1 MDPVNIVGIDP
12 GSGEFDCCLLKTG
25 TSKRFYKAFSIS
37 RRDLASWLQWL
48 EREEVEVVALEG
60 SGGLCTPLEQALRET
75 DIPFYSLGSY
85 RVGKYR
91 QALSGEHKSNRK
103 DAAAVAGFAS
113 QLHAQGTLEEYRR
126 TWFADPRLRS
136 LVRMHQQKQREATRE
151 INRLWRT
158 MHEVSGDLF
167 LALRDQGAG
176 KPGQSALTQRWVLKL
191 ISLYPDIYAWRAMSP
206 QQLANSIAEHRE
218 AIKERIATLRNA
230 VQDIAP
236 LSPVE
241 SLKLQIS
248 ASTAL
253 TLKQA
258 ADQLERMLHTET
270 AKNPAA
276 AALMRHPGIGP
287 ITSAQIVTEIIDIR
301 RFKNNNKLAA
311 YAGVARTE
319 TKTGRNTTERSQQL
333 YNRRLKNAFYTA
345 ARSFTLFNPDSHLT
359 GYYRHLRS
367 QGMKNTEAYK
377 RVARSLV
384 RVFYRELLN
393 AATNDSTAR
402 HEGNPEPSPER
413 SEDHKQPHASPDI
426 SGKSST
432 SAPKREDAVAVA
444 IGSNNSKKEVVSS

>member
-1 MDPVNIVGIDP
+1 MDPANIVGIDP
-12 GSGEFDCCLLKTG
+12 GSGGFDCCLLKAG
-25 TSKRFYKAFSIS
+25 TSKRSYKTFSIS

-48 EREEVEVVALEG
+48 EQEKVEVVALEG
-60 SGGLCTPLEQALRET
+60 SGGLCIPLEQALRET
-75 DIPFYSLGSY
+75 DIPFYSLGPY

-91 QALSGEHKSNRK
+91 QAMSGEHKSNRK
-103 DAAAVAGFAS
+103 DAAAVAEFAL
-113 QLHAQGTLEEYRR
+113 QLRGQGTLEEYRR
-126 TWFADPRLRS
+126 IWFTDPTLRS

-158 MHEVSGDLF
+158 IHEVSGDLF
-167 LALRDQGAG
+167 LALRDQGGGVPAHSG
-176 KPGQSALTQRWVLKL
+176 LTQRWVLKL
-191 ISLYPDIYAWRAMSP
+191 ISLHPDIYAWTAISP
-206 QQLANSIAEHRE
+206 QQLADSIAEHRQ
-218 AIKERIATLRNA
+218 AVKEKITTLHNA
-230 VQDIAP
+230 VQDIVP
-236 LSPVE
+236 LSPVD
-241 SLKLQIS
+241 SLKLQVS
-248 ASTAL
+248 ANTAL

-287 ITSAQIVTEIIDIR
+287 ITSAQIVSEIIDIR

-319 TKTGRNTTERSQQL
+319 TKTGRNTTERSQRL

-345 ARSFTLFNPDSHLT
+345 ARSFTLFNPESHLT

-384 RVFYRELLN
+384 RLVFRDLTN
-393 AATNDSTAR
+393 VATKHSTAR
-402 HEGNPEPSPER
+402 HEGNPEPSPEG

-426 SGKSST
+426 SGKNST
-432 SAPKREDAVAVA
+432 TAPKGEDAAGAA
-444 IGSNNSKKEVVSS
+444 IAPRNPRKEVVSS